1 MTGRRLDPLRCSV
14 IGSMLVGVALCAASA
29 LAGPSVTAEGAWVPW
44 APAVLKVHVA
54 YMTIVNRTT
63 TDRHIV
69 GADSP
74 DYERI
79 ELHRSAIKDG
89 VSTMQAVEQVTV
101 PANGRVEFAPTGLH
115 LMLVGPRRPQ
125 TVDGHVQIVLQLSD
139 GERVDV
145 SAVVRRRDDA
155 SHGAHSHH

>member
-1 MTGRRLDPLRCSV
+1 MIGLCLDL
-14 IGSMLVGVALCAASA
+14 LVGVVLCAASA
-29 LAGPSVTAEGAWVPW
+29 GASVTAEGAWVPW
-44 APAVLKVHVA
+44 APPMLKVHVA
-54 YMTIVNRTT
+54 YMTIVNRSA
-63 TDRHIV
+63 TDKHIV

-89 VSTMQAVEQVTV
+89 VSTMQAVEKVTV

-115 LMLVGPRRPQ
+115 LMLVGPRRQ
-125 TVDGHVQIVLQLSD
+125 QAVDSHVQIVLRLSG
-139 GERVDV
+139 GEQVDV
-145 SAVVRRRDDA
+145 AAVVRRRNDA